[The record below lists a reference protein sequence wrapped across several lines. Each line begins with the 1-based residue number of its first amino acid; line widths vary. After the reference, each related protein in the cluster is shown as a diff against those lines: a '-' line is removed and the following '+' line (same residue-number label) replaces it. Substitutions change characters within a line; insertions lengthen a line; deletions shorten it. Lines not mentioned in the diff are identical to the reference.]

1 MIIVRELT
9 GGLYYGTP
17 RGISG
22 DGADERA
29 VNTMTYTRAR
39 NRARDPHGLPTG
51 AQAPQES
58 DLRR

>member
-22 DGADERA
+22 SGAEERA
-29 VNTMTYTRAR
+29 VNTMVYTRAG
-39 NRARDPHGLPTG
+39 D
-51 AQAPQES
+51 
-58 DLRR
+58 